1 MAGPFAE
8 IALQKRKTEAPR
20 RARDHLAKVA
30 GHTRGKNS
38 AGAWLTAKLDRSFRR
53 LRLMHEARR
62 PRSTAPESILSR
74 VRLWA
79 MNRADGHRA
88 SAGIWRRS
96 NEVCIQALAMK
107 GRLPCTF
114 RRRRV
119 ATSCK
124 LARRA
129 SSLGATSRLPVPRA
143 PSWDMC
149 PNGLAMTQAQ

>member
-107 GRLPCTF
+107 GRLPITGQDVGC
-114 RRRRV
+114 
-119 ATSCK
+119 S
-124 LARRA
+124 
-129 SSLGATSRLPVPRA
+129 P
-143 PSWDMC
+143 
-149 PNGLAMTQAQ
+149 